1 MRIQTID
8 TSGSPVIIDNF
19 PDERGEE
26 LTQFARD
33 NASRFGVSARD
44 MEPMTHLVGQLAYL
58 ETEARPQE
66 YEERFYRVLLP
77 GGCVTSEAGEWAE
90 TVLHRTTDR
99 TGKGRR
105 VHPSANNI
113 PMANV
118 ATSQAGV
125 SVSHNAIGYAYSLQ
139 QIRQSVR
146 YLTPLPAADQQA
158 AVEGAEDHI
167 NDVALIG
174 EVESNFKGLLNYST
188 VDANTRASGADWSAA
203 TADTIASDI
212 NTVLGNVFVKSK
224 QKYPPSVLVI
234 PPSRV
239 SRLMQLRSTGV
250 NETVMKW
257 LTTNNLYTNMTG
269 KPLTIIPGP
278 SALETLGGSAT
289 KRCLAYTP
297 NPLNVKFH
305 LPMPQRFMAPQMD
318 GLMVIVYSEYRL
330 GGLDFAKIYTAEY
343 MDGV

>member
-8 TSGSPVIIDNF
+8 SSGSPVIIDNF

-26 LTQFARD
+26 LTQFVRD
-33 NASRFGVSARD
+33 NAARFGARD

-77 GGCVTSEAGEWAE
+77 GACVTSEAGEWAE

-99 TGKGRR
+99 TGKGKR
-105 VHPSANNI
+105 VHPSGNNI

-125 SVSHNAIGYAYSLQ
+125 SVAHGAIGYAYSQQ
-139 QIRQSVR
+139 QIRQSAR

-167 NDVALIG
+167 NDVALVG
-174 EVESNFKGLLNYST
+174 EVESNFKGLLNYGT
-188 VDANTRASGADWSAA
+188 VDANTRASGSDWSAA
-203 TADTIASDI
+203 SADTISSDI
-212 NTVLGNVFVKSK
+212 NTVLNNVFVKSK
-224 QKYPPSVLVI
+224 QKYPPGVLVI

-239 SRLMQLRSTGV
+239 GRLMQQRSTGTDT
-250 NETVMKW
+250 TVMKW
-257 LTTNNLYTNMTG
+257 LSLNNLYTQMTG

-278 SALETLGGSAT
+278 SALETLGSGT

-305 LPMPQRFMAPQMD
+305 LPMPQRFGAPQME
-318 GLMVIVYSEYRL
+318 GLMVIVYSEYRY
-330 GGLDFAKIYTAEY
+330 GGLDFAKTYTAEY